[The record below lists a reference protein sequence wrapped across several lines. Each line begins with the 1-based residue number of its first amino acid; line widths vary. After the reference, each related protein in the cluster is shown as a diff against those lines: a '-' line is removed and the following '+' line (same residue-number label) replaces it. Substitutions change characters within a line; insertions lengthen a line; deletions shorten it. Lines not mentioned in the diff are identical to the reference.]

1 MTVLVLAFLV
11 VVWGAVLV
19 PAYLRKRVERRSG
32 DSIGD
37 FHRQLGV
44 LERTGPTLVNPAHRL
59 FTPREASRGNLPPV
73 AAPPASLGET
83 VSRRV
88 SVGGISVATGAHNH
102 GLRRRRRHTL
112 FTALGATSTFLVL
125 GSIPQLHLLWVFAG
139 LCALATAGYVLLLVQ
154 FAKLEA
160 EREVKV
166 VYLPSV
172 ASEPTVTLKRSAA
185 N

>member
-1 MTVLVLAFLV
+1 MVLAFLV

-44 LERTGPTLVNPAHRL
+44 LERTGPTLVNPANRL
-59 FTPREASRGNLPPV
+59 VTSGEASRLSLPPV
-73 AAPPASLGET
+73 AAPPASPGAAA
-83 VSRRV
+83 
-88 SVGGISVATGAHNH
+88 GGMVIPTGAPNY
-102 GLRRRRRHTL
+102 GLRRRRRTTL
-112 FTALGATSTFLVL
+112 LTALGATGTFLVL
-125 GSIPQLHLLWVFAG
+125 GSIPQLRLLWIVAG

-166 VYLPSV
+166 VYLPRM
-172 ASEPTVTLKRSAA
+172 APEPTVTLKRTAA